1 MSDIDLAR
9 WIRPGD
15 TVVWGQANA
24 EPLGLIE
31 ALIAQR
37 RGLAR
42 LRLFLGI
49 GGSGRLKPE
58 HADAFDFLGY
68 CGSGSNRVLAQAG
81 VLDILPSHY
90 SHLPG
95 LIRSGVLPVDVV
107 MLQVSP
113 ADARGR
119 HSLGLANEYLVAALD
134 AARVVIAEVH
144 EQVPWTQGERTLQA
158 DEIDLCVPAGYPL
171 PQSPTPA
178 VSRVE
183 EAIAERVAGLVED
196 GATLQFGIGA
206 LPRAVLARLA
216 DRRDLG
222 VHSGVIHDG
231 VAEFVDAGIVTN
243 ARKSI
248 DRGVTVTGLLIGSE
262 RLHRW
267 AHRNPHLALRGSDYT
282 HDAAVLASID
292 RFVAINSAIEVDLT
306 GQINAETAGGVY
318 VGAVGGALDF
328 LRGAQRSRGG
338 VPVVALPSTARGRS
352 RIVARLDGPVT
363 TPRSDAGVVVTEHG
377 VADLRGRSLRER
389 RQRLLDIADP
399 AQRDRLEAETPG
411 S

>member
-1 MSDIDLAR
+1 LSDVDLAR

-24 EPLGLIE
+24 EPLGLVE
-31 ALIAQR
+31 ALVEQR
-37 RGLAR
+37 HALAR

-49 GGSGRLKPE
+49 GASGRLRPE
-58 HADAFDFLGY
+58 HADAFDFLAY
-68 CGSGSNRVLAQAG
+68 CGTGTNRALAQAN

-90 SHLPG
+90 SQLPG
-95 LIRSGVLPVDVV
+95 LIRSGTLRVDVV

-113 ADARGR
+113 ADEHGR

-144 EQVPWTQGERTLQA
+144 EQVPWTHGERMLRA
-158 DEIDLCVPAGYPL
+158 DEIDLRVPAAHPL

-178 VSRVE
+178 ASRVD
-183 EAIAERVAGLVED
+183 EAIADRVAGLVED

-231 VAEFVDAGIVTN
+231 VADFMEAGIVTN

-248 DRGVTVTGLLIGSE
+248 DRGVTVTGLLMGSE
-262 RLHRW
+262 RLHRC
-267 AHRNPHLALRGSDYT
+267 AHRNPRLALRGSDYT

-338 VPVVALPSTARGRS
+338 VPIVALPSTARGKS

-363 TPRSDAGVVVTEHG
+363 TPRSDAGVIVTEHG
-377 VADLRGRSLRER
+377 IADLRGLSLRQR
-389 RQRLLDIADP
+389 RQRLLDVADP
-399 AQRDRLEAETPG
+399 AQREHLERETAG
-411 S
+411 T

>member
-1 MSDIDLAR
+1 MSDVDLAR

-31 ALIAQR
+31 ALVAQR
-37 RGLAR
+37 HDLAR

-49 GGSGRLKPE
+49 GGSGRLRPE
-58 HADAFDFLGY
+58 HADAFDFLAY
-68 CGSGSNRVLAQAG
+68 CGSGTNRALAQAG
-81 VLDILPSHY
+81 VLDILPTHY
-90 SHLPG
+90 SQLPG
-95 LIRSGVLPVDVV
+95 LIRSGALRIDVV

-113 ADARGR
+113 ADEQGR
-119 HSLGLANEYLVAALD
+119 HSLGLAHEYLVAALD
-134 AARVVIAEVH
+134 TARVVVAEVH
-144 EQVPWTQGERTLQA
+144 EQVPWTHGERLLRA
-158 DEIDLCVPAGYPL
+158 DEIDLRIDAAYPL

-178 VSRVE
+178 ASGVE
-183 EAIAERVAGLVED
+183 EAIADRVAGLVED

-231 VAEFVDAGIVTN
+231 VADFVAAGIVTN

-248 DRGVTVTGLLIGSE
+248 DRGVTVTGLLMGSE

-267 AHRNPHLALRGSDYT
+267 AHRNPSLALRGSDYT

-292 RFVAINSAIEVDLT
+292 RFVAINSAIEVDLG

-338 VPVVALPSTARGRS
+338 VPIVALPSTARGRS

-377 VADLRGRSLRER
+377 IADLRGLSLRQR

-399 AQRDRLEAETPG
+399 EQRERLEGEPTPT
-411 S
+411 